1 MINENTKKN
10 NDGLKVLLSYR
21 NFPLIAVEKIC

>member
-10 NDGLKVLLSYR
+10 NDGLKILLSYG
-21 NFPLIAVEKIC
+21 NFPLIVVEKKC

>member
-1 MINENTKKN
+1 MINKNTKKN

-21 NFPLIAVEKIC
+21 NFPLIAFEKKC